1 MFSYCQLCNKKLQ
14 SHSRSLKCFYCHNLY
29 HVLCLPNVGKNDEL
43 YTEKTRQWLCVNCA
57 KSELPFNHF
66 DDDYQYTDALSE
78 LWFPRTSSL
87 SFKQLDERLFNPF
100 ETNDNNNGLF
110 SIDDID
116 PDFHFYNEIFA
127 NIAVQNSDYYIEDSF
142 TEKCKVSSVDSDCF
156 SLLHMNI
163 RSAPSHLDE
172 FQNYICNLNHNFSVI
187 AMSETWF
194 SDITIDF
201 YNMQGYNHEYMYR
214 KDRKGGGVS
223 LFIKETIQY
232 SVINDIVENNEFIES
247 LFVEL
252 TDICSSSGKNIII
265 GVVYRPP
272 NTSIETFNEILE
284 DMLCKLKPH
293 KKSVYITGDFNINLF
308 NSETH
313 QPTSSF
319 LESMFSN
326 SLLPVINRP
335 TRVTTNSATLID
347 NIFISSW
354 QKEQISGILY
364 TDISDH
370 FPIFVIDVKKPIS
383 KEEQFVITRIY
394 AQNNIKSFQDKLREI
409 DYSSIFNC
417 SEPQEAF
424 TMFHSIYKS
433 IYDSCFPLRRIKLNY
448 RNRKP
453 WLSIGLKT
461 AIKRKNKLYV
471 QSIKLPTMYNI
482 FKYKEYKKLLS
493 KLLKKSEREY
503 YDSQFKNNINN
514 MKKSWV
520 LIKEIINKQ
529 KSKTVS
535 NQFIIN
541 GKNTT
546 DPMEIAEGFNKFYIN
561 VGPSLASKIKDKN
574 DICPTTFIKQS
585 NPNSMYMSPVQ
596 SDEIVKIINSLKISS
611 AGWDDIH
618 SKIVKTSYDIYLD
631 VMTHVFNL
639 SITKG
644 IFPKELKV
652 AKVVALFKSDDCM
665 LLNNYRPVSILPVF
679 SKILEKLMYS
689 RLLSFI
695 NKHNLLYKYQFGFR
709 EKHGTDIALMILID
723 KIISALND
731 GDIVL
736 GVFLDLSKAF
746 DTVNHTILLKKLY
759 KYGIRGVAHDWL
771 SSYLCDRYQF
781 VSFDHKDSSPSKILC
796 GVPQGSILGP
806 LLFLIYVNDLA
817 NVSSDL
823 FSILFAD
830 DTNVFCSGKQLD
842 KMILNMNEELSKLS
856 NWMDINKLSLNV
868 KKTKWIVF
876 SLRKKCL
883 PSQSVFIKGEVIER
897 VNDIKFLGV
906 FIDSKMSWSC
916 HIQHI
921 RKKISKGIGILYK
934 AKRLLTQ
941 ETLITLY
948 NSFIYP
954 YIVYCIEVWGSTCK
968 KNLLSLLKLQ
978 KCAIR
983 LITSSPRRTESA
995 PLFESLKILSVFQVY
1010 LLKLSIFMFKYANDY
1025 VPDCIKDLFCINSEI
1040 HNYNTRQCDKLHMPK
1055 SNLSVMLHCWRSR
1068 CVKMW
1073 NVISD
1078 VIEFHCSICCFK
1090 RNLKKYLIDNVEYDQ
1105 AFNFNY

>member
-78 LWFPRTSSL
+78 LWFSRTSSL

-100 ETNDNNNGLF
+100 ETNDNNKGLF

-194 SDITIDF
+194 NDITIDF

-284 DMLCKLKPH
+284 DMFCKLKPH

-383 KEEQFVITRIY
+383 KEEQF
-394 AQNNIKSFQDKLREI
+394 E
-409 DYSSIFNC
+409 
-417 SEPQEAF
+417 
-424 TMFHSIYKS
+424 
-433 IYDSCFPLRRIKLNY
+433 
-448 RNRKP
+448 
-453 WLSIGLKT
+453 
-461 AIKRKNKLYV
+461 
-471 QSIKLPTMYNI
+471 
-482 FKYKEYKKLLS
+482 
-493 KLLKKSEREY
+493 EREY

-771 SSYLCDRYQF
+771 SSYRCDRYQF

-806 LLFLIYVNDLA
+806 VLFLIYVNDLA

-830 DTNVFCSGKQLD
+830 GTNVFCSGKQLD

-916 HIQHI
+916 HIQYI

-968 KNLLSLLKLQ
+968 KNLLSLSKLQ

-983 LITSSPRRTESA
+983 LITSSPRKTESA

-1078 VIEFHCSICCFK
+1078 VIEFHCCICCFK

>member
-78 LWFPRTSSL
+78 LWFSRTSSL

-100 ETNDNNNGLF
+100 ETNDNNKGLF

-142 TEKCKVSSVDSDCF
+142 TEKCKVSSVESDCF

-194 SDITIDF
+194 NDITIDF

-284 DMLCKLKPH
+284 DMFCKLKPH

-383 KEEQFVITRIY
+383 KEEQF
-394 AQNNIKSFQDKLREI
+394 E
-409 DYSSIFNC
+409 
-417 SEPQEAF
+417 
-424 TMFHSIYKS
+424 
-433 IYDSCFPLRRIKLNY
+433 
-448 RNRKP
+448 
-453 WLSIGLKT
+453 
-461 AIKRKNKLYV
+461 
-471 QSIKLPTMYNI
+471 
-482 FKYKEYKKLLS
+482 
-493 KLLKKSEREY
+493 EREF

-546 DPMEIAEGFNKFYIN
+546 YPMEIAEGFNKFYIN

-746 DTVNHTILLKKLY
+746 DTVNHTILLKKL
-759 KYGIRGVAHDWL
+759 
-771 SSYLCDRYQF
+771 
-781 VSFDHKDSSPSKILC
+781 
-796 GVPQGSILGP
+796 
-806 LLFLIYVNDLA
+806 
-817 NVSSDL
+817 
-823 FSILFAD
+823 
-830 DTNVFCSGKQLD
+830 
-842 KMILNMNEELSKLS
+842 
-856 NWMDINKLSLNV
+856 
-868 KKTKWIVF
+868 
-876 SLRKKCL
+876 
-883 PSQSVFIKGEVIER
+883 
-897 VNDIKFLGV
+897 
-906 FIDSKMSWSC
+906 
-916 HIQHI
+916 
-921 RKKISKGIGILYK
+921 
-934 AKRLLTQ
+934 
-941 ETLITLY
+941 
-948 NSFIYP
+948 
-954 YIVYCIEVWGSTCK
+954 
-968 KNLLSLLKLQ
+968 
-978 KCAIR
+978 
-983 LITSSPRRTESA
+983 
-995 PLFESLKILSVFQVY
+995 
-1010 LLKLSIFMFKYANDY
+1010 
-1025 VPDCIKDLFCINSEI
+1025 
-1040 HNYNTRQCDKLHMPK
+1040 
-1055 SNLSVMLHCWRSR
+1055 
-1068 CVKMW
+1068 
-1073 NVISD
+1073 
-1078 VIEFHCSICCFK
+1078 
-1090 RNLKKYLIDNVEYDQ
+1090 
-1105 AFNFNY
+1105 